1 MAVWSRYV
9 FLKCYILYTRNFDFD
24 SLTSYIFKCCQYWV
38 SFYFNLY
45 NKVLYYELSSHTCAF
60 PGKRKDGVVLPD
72 LWPKTSATECML
84 VHNSVWLCK
93 VYMRLS
99 VVYDL
104 TDLSWNPL
112 FTSTTS
118 GQDKE
123 GGNSELQ
130 RNRVR
135 KEEKQENK
143 TGRHM
148 WSCKEEVHRFT
159 GLQAEIHTDQNIL
172 ASTHVWWENIPS
184 CILLYLFKINKHKI

>member
-1 MAVWSRYV
+1 MVKVCISKMLHPVY
-9 FLKCYILYTRNFDFD
+9 KKILTLT
-24 SLTSYIFKCCQYWV
+24 LTSYIFKCWQYWV
-38 SFYFNLY
+38 SFYFNLH

-104 TDLSWNPL
+104 NNLTDLSWNPP

-148 WSCKEEVHRFT
+148 WSCKEEVHRLT
-159 GLQAEIHTDQNIL
+159 SRNPHRPEHLSKHTRL
-172 ASTHVWWENIPS
+172 VR
-184 CILLYLFKINKHKI
+184 KHT